1 MVEAHISDA
10 EWLVM
15 QVVWERGAATA
26 AEVIDTLTHATG
38 WRHRTIRTLLSRLV
52 DKGVLAAEAE
62 GNRYLY
68 RPLVARSRCVRDE
81 SQSFLKKVFG
91 GDAAELLVHFV
102 RGAEI
107 PPERIEE
114 LKRLLDDKLPPREPP
129 HPEKRKP

>member
-10 EWLVM
+10 EWQVM
-15 QVVWERGAATA
+15 QVVWEREAATA
-26 AEVIDTLTHATG
+26 AEVIAALTPSTS

-52 DKGVLAAEAE
+52 DKGVLAAEAD

-68 RPLVARSRCVRDE
+68 RPLVTRGKCVRE
-81 SQSFLKKVFG
+81 EGRSFLKKVFG

-114 LKRLLDDKLPPREPP
+114 LKRLLDEKLPP
-129 HPEKRKP
+129 H